1 MLSFKVEREGFSMD
15 DVDRKPELRDT
26 VSVVLCSFGADPE
39 EACKTP
45 CVYCLEQA
53 DAIIDVIRKYEEI
66 HE

>member
-1 MLSFKVEREGFSMD
+1 MD

-26 VSVVLCSFGADPE
+26 ISVVLCSFGVDPE